1 MKKLLPVIIAVLLV
15 AAVIGWYKSFRA
27 DKVLAQEREKYRT
40 MVVETEILKG
50 QSDARIAELARQISA
65 QSDIVSGLKADILV
79 KNQRISALSSQLDE
93 LQNTEPPTTPEI
105 ESLPI
110 VINLRGQVARLTEMF
125 NLSQEAGKLKDQT
138 IIALENKFTLQVA
151 ITDEIVGQLD
161 REHALRL
168 ASESLANRAI
178 SRYKSSKFLNKAAI
192 VAVAGAVAYGLLK

>member
-1 MKKLLPVIIAVLLV
+1 MKKPLPVIIAVLLV
-15 AAVIGWYKSFRA
+15 AAVIGWYKSCRA
-27 DKVLAQEREKYRT
+27 DRVLAQEREKYRT
-40 MVVETEILKG
+40 LVVETEILNG
-50 QSDARIAELARQISA
+50 QSDARIAELTRQISA
-65 QSDIVSGLKADILV
+65 QSNIVSGLKADILV

-151 ITDEIVGQLD
+151 ITEEIVGQLD